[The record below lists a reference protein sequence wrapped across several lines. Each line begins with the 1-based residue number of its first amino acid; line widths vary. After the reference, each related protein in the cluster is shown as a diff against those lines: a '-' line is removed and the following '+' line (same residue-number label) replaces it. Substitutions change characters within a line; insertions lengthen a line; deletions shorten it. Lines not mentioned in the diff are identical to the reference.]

1 MRYSFTILSL
11 LISLSA
17 KLQQP
22 DPGALKKILPNSSTA
37 QRLEALSFLGQYYVQ
52 VNPDSALFYANW
64 LSQEAKKN
72 DSTRF
77 ELLALNTQ
85 AYVFSNMGNKDR
97 SLNLLLQGLA
107 RAEASKDSRM
117 VYLFTS
123 NISLFYQ
130 DNKDPRNALT
140 YALKGLQILIN
151 ANRVPEQGRMFAI
164 IASIYFDM
172 GKPDSARYYVGKAIE
187 TEATYPGSTTT
198 AQVHDLQG
206 RLEASSGK
214 LPLALEYY
222 RITLSEYR
230 QILFMAG
237 VSDISLRIAKLFQ
250 KLGRE
255 DSTLHYAMNAHQVA
269 VNHKLM
275 DQQLQANDFLYH
287 YYSEAGKTH
296 SAYKYLA
303 ALNDVKDSLY
313 AQDKART
320 IEELGFN
327 ERLRQQEIAET
338 KKAEAEERKSNL
350 QLAAIAIFIPTFFL
364 LVLILSR
371 KVKRKMIDYLGI
383 VALLL
388 VFEFINLLLHPYIVK
403 VTSHNNIFILA
414 ISVALAAL
422 LVPIHHKLEHWV
434 KEYTAKKQG
443 TKPATEPP
451 GVQAMQVAKITAT
464 AEPDAPAAV
473 VAGSE

>member
-37 QRLEALSFLGQYYVQ
+37 QRLKTLSMLGEYYVQ

-64 LSQEAKKN
+64 LSHEAKKN
-72 DSTRF
+72 DSTRY
-77 ELLALNTQ
+77 ELLALKTQ

-97 SLNLLLQGLA
+97 SLRLLLQGLA
-107 RAEASKDSRM
+107 RSEASKEPRI
-117 VYLFTS
+117 VYVFTS
-123 NISLFYQ
+123 NISLFYL

-151 ANRVPEQGRMFAI
+151 ANRIPDQGRMYAI
-164 IASIYFDM
+164 IASIYFEI
-172 GKPDSARYYVGKAIE
+172 GKPDSARFYVGKAIKL
-187 TEATYPGSTTT
+187 EATNPDSTTTT

-214 LPLALEYY
+214 LSLALEYY

-230 QILFMAG
+230 QIFFMAG
-237 VSDISLRIAKLFQ
+237 VSEISLRIANLFQ
-250 KLGRE
+250 KLGRR
-255 DSTLHYAMNAHQVA
+255 DSTLHYAINAHHVA

-287 YYSEAGKTH
+287 YYSEAGKTD
-296 SAYKYLA
+296 SAFKYLE

-313 AQDKART
+313 AQDKARN

-327 ERLRQQEIAET
+327 ERLRQQEIAEN
-338 KKAEAEERKSNL
+338 KRAEAEERKSNL
-350 QLAAIAIFIPTFFL
+350 QLAAIAIFIPIFFL

-388 VFEFINLLLHPYIVK
+388 VFEFITLLLHPYIVK
-403 VTSHNNIFILA
+403 VTSHNNIFILV

-422 LVPIHHKLEHWV
+422 LAPIHHKLEHWV
-434 KEYTAKKQG
+434 KEYTTKKQG
-443 TKPATEPP
+443 TTPATQPP
-451 GVQAMQVAKITAT
+451 EVQTMQVAKITAT
-464 AEPDAPAAV
+464 GEPDAPAIAG
-473 VAGSE
+473 GSE